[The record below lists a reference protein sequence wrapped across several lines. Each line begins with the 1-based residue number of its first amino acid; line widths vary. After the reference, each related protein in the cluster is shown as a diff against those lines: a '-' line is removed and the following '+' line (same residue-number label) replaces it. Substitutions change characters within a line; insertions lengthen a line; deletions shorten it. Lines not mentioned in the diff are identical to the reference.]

1 MSDYECKLSASG
13 WQLYTY
19 EWEDGEA
26 KNRAQSKR
34 RGQSL
39 SKRLTKLVAK
49 AKARLEASPML
60 SEAKLAAGVR
70 DKMYELMSKYS
81 DSGARDSEPEG
92 VLVCELEQAFDLEE
106 YSLER

>member
-1 MSDYECKLSASG
+1 MSDYECKLTASG

-26 KNRAQSKR
+26 KKRAQSKR

-39 SKRLTKLVAK
+39 SKRLTKLVAE
-49 AKARLEASPML
+49 AKARLKVEPAL
-60 SEAKLAAGVR
+60 SEKKLAYGVQE
-70 DKMYELMSKYS
+70 KMYALMSKYS